1 MPMKNVN
8 KNETKHK
15 AIYKRT
21 QHNIKEMCIQTFALI
36 ITHHVQMSRKNVR
49 ESCFIQ
55 LIPFC

>member
-1 MPMKNVN
+1 MRMKNVN

-21 QHNIKEMCIQTFALI
+21 QHNIKEICIQTFALI
-36 ITHHVQMSRKNVR
+36 ITHVQKSRKNVT

-55 LIPFC
+55 LVPFY